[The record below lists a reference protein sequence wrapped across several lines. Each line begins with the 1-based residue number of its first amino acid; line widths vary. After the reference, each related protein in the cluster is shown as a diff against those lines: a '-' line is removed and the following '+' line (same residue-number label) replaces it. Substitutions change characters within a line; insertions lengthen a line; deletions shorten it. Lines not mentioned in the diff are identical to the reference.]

1 MQVSCLQENLSKG
14 LSIIGRAVAA
24 RPTLPVLS
32 HVLMSAEQSQIKLA
46 ATDLELSIVCWIGAK
61 VEQPGA
67 ITVPARLL
75 TDLVNSLPPERID
88 LRMADQTLHLS
99 CGRNEADIKGID
111 AQEFPLIPT
120 LEADEGGRSPETL
133 LDPELLRQ
141 MISQVVFAAATDES
155 RPILTGVLTRFDQD
169 TLTMAAAD
177 GFRLSVRSATLSTP
191 AAQSISAVIPAKALT
206 ELARLAAN
214 EQEPIGMY
222 ITPSRSQVLFHLQG
236 EHVRTGAGTGEAGR
250 PSSSIFGIDIVSQ
263 LIEGNFPNYQ
273 QIVPSRRNTRTVLNT
288 EEFIQACKTAN
299 IFARSEA
306 NVIHLEVQSG
316 NEMGTGRVEITA
328 SSAEMGDSVID
339 LDAAVDGDPVTVAF
353 NARFLI
359 DALSIMASAQVAL
372 ETGSPSSPGVLK
384 PLGSEDFVHVIMPMH
399 IRSR

>member
-1 MQVSCLQENLSKG
+1 MQASCLQENLSKG
-14 LSIIGRAVAA
+14 LSIISRAVAT

-32 HVLMSAEQSQIKLA
+32 HVLLSTEQSQIKLA
-46 ATDLELSIVCWIGAK
+46 ATDLELFIVCWIGAK

-67 ITVPARLL
+67 TTVPARLL

-88 LRMADQTLHLS
+88 LRLTDQTLHLS
-99 CGRNEADIKGID
+99 CARNEADIKGID

-120 LEADEGGRSPETL
+120 VESDASGGVPETS

-155 RPILTGVLTRFDQD
+155 RPILTGVLTRFEED
-169 TLTMAAAD
+169 TLTMATAD
-177 GFRLSVRSATLSTP
+177 GFRLSVRSAQLP
-191 AAQSISAVIPAKALT
+191 APAPQSISAVIPAKALS
-206 ELARLAAN
+206 ELVRIGAN
-214 EQEPIGMY
+214 EEEPISMY

-236 EHVRTGAGTGEAGR
+236 STSADEASR
-250 PSSSIFGIDIVSQ
+250 SSTSVFGIDLVSQ

-273 QIVPSRRNTRTVLNT
+273 QIVPKSHTTRTILNT
-288 EEFIQACKTAN
+288 EEFLKACRTAN

-306 NVIHLEVQSG
+306 NVIHISVEPGAELS
-316 NEMGTGRVEITA
+316 MGRVEITA

-339 LDAAVDGDPVTVAF
+339 LDASVEGEPVTVAF
-353 NARFLI
+353 NARFLM
-359 DALSIMASAQVAL
+359 DALSVMDSAQVAL
-372 ETGSPSSPGVLK
+372 ETSTSSSPGMLK

-399 IRSR
+399 IRPR

>member
-1 MQVSCLQENLSKG
+1 MQASCLQENLSKG
-14 LSIIGRAVAA
+14 LSIISRAVAT

-32 HVLMSAEQSQIKLA
+32 HVLLSTEQSQIKLA
-46 ATDLELSIVCWIGAK
+46 ATDLELFIVCWIGAK

-67 ITVPARLL
+67 TTVPARLL

-88 LRMADQTLHLS
+88 LRLTDQTLHLS
-99 CGRNEADIKGID
+99 CARNEADIKGID

-120 LEADEGGRSPETL
+120 VESDASGGVPETS

-155 RPILTGVLTRFDQD
+155 RPILTGVLTRFEED
-169 TLTMAAAD
+169 TLTMATAD
-177 GFRLSVRSATLSTP
+177 GFRLSVRSAQLP
-191 AAQSISAVIPAKALT
+191 APAPQSISAVIPAKALS
-206 ELARLAAN
+206 ELARIGAN
-214 EQEPIGMY
+214 EQEPISMY

-236 EHVRTGAGTGEAGR
+236 STSADEASR
-250 PSSSIFGIDIVSQ
+250 SSTSVFGIDLVSQ

-273 QIVPSRRNTRTVLNT
+273 QIVPKSHTTRTILNT
-288 EEFIQACKTAN
+288 EEFLKACRTAN

-306 NVIHLEVQSG
+306 NVIHVSVEPGAELS
-316 NEMGTGRVEITA
+316 MGRVEITA

-339 LDAAVDGDPVTVAF
+339 LDASVEGEPVTIAF
-353 NARFLI
+353 NARFLM
-359 DALSIMASAQVAL
+359 DALSVMDSAQVAL
-372 ETGSPSSPGVLK
+372 ETSTSSSPGMLK

-399 IRSR
+399 IRPR

>member
-1 MQVSCLQENLSKG
+1 MQASCLQENLAKG
-14 LSIIGRAVAA
+14 LSIISRAVAT

-32 HVLMSAEQSQIKLA
+32 HVLLSTEQSQIKLA
-46 ATDLELSIVCWIGAK
+46 ATDLELFIVCWIGAK

-67 ITVPARLL
+67 TTVPARLL

-88 LRMADQTLHLS
+88 LRLTDQTLHLS
-99 CGRNEADIKGID
+99 CARNEVDIKGID

-120 LEADEGGRSPETL
+120 VESDASGGVPETS

-155 RPILTGVLTRFDQD
+155 RPILTGVLTRFEEDN
-169 TLTMAAAD
+169 LTMATAD
-177 GFRLSVRSATLSTP
+177 GFRLSVRSAQLP
-191 AAQSISAVIPAKALT
+191 APAPQSISAVIPAKALS
-206 ELARLAAN
+206 ELARIGAN
-214 EQEPIGMY
+214 EQEPISMY

-236 EHVRTGAGTGEAGR
+236 STSADEASR
-250 PSSSIFGIDIVSQ
+250 SSTSVFGIDLVSQ

-273 QIVPSRRNTRTVLNT
+273 QIVPKSHTTRTILNT
-288 EEFIQACKTAN
+288 EEFLKACRTAN

-306 NVIHLEVQSG
+306 NVIHISVEPGAELS
-316 NEMGTGRVEITA
+316 MGRVEITA

-339 LDAAVDGDPVTVAF
+339 LDASVEGEPVTIAF
-353 NARFLI
+353 NARFLM
-359 DALSIMASAQVAL
+359 DALSVMDSAQVAL
-372 ETGSPSSPGVLK
+372 ETSTSSSPGMLK

-399 IRSR
+399 IRPR

>member
-1 MQVSCLQENLSKG
+1 MQASCLQENLAKG
-14 LSIIGRAVAA
+14 LSIISRAVAT

-32 HVLMSAEQSQIKLA
+32 HVLLSTEQSQIKLA
-46 ATDLELSIVCWIGAK
+46 ATDLELFIVCWIGAK

-67 ITVPARLL
+67 TTVPARLL

-88 LRMADQTLHLS
+88 LRLTDQTLHLS
-99 CGRNEADIKGID
+99 CARNEVDIKGID

-120 LEADEGGRSPETL
+120 VESDASGGVPETS

-155 RPILTGVLTRFDQD
+155 RPILTGVLTRFEEDN
-169 TLTMAAAD
+169 LTMATAD
-177 GFRLSVRSATLSTP
+177 GFRLSVRSAQLP
-191 AAQSISAVIPAKALT
+191 APAPQSISAVIPAKALS
-206 ELARLAAN
+206 ELARIGAN
-214 EQEPIGMY
+214 EEKPISMY

-236 EHVRTGAGTGEAGR
+236 STSADEASR
-250 PSSSIFGIDIVSQ
+250 SSTSVFGIDLVSQ

-273 QIVPSRRNTRTVLNT
+273 QIVPKSHTTRTILNT
-288 EEFIQACKTAN
+288 EEFLKACRTAN

-306 NVIHLEVQSG
+306 NVIHISVEPGAELS
-316 NEMGTGRVEITA
+316 MGRVEITA

-339 LDAAVDGDPVTVAF
+339 LDASVEGEPVTIAF
-353 NARFLI
+353 NARFLM
-359 DALSIMASAQVAL
+359 DALSVMDSAQVAL
-372 ETGSPSSPGVLK
+372 ETSTSSSPGMLK

-399 IRSR
+399 IRPR